1 MSAVIS
7 AVVKN
12 SPAERYGLKAGE
24 VIDRINGI
32 EIKDYLDYMYASSG
46 EELRIEL
53 AGRDV
58 YIENYDYEPLGIE
71 FETLLIDR
79 QRSCHNKCI
88 FCFIDQLPKGMRS
101 SCYFKDDDYRLSFLQ
116 GNYVSMT
123 NMKDEDVERIIKYNI
138 PRINIS
144 VHTTNP
150 ELRVKMLNNKRA
162 GEVLDYIKR
171 FADGGMFMDMQLVL
185 CPGINDGPELE
196 RTLSD
201 LSKLGDSIE
210 SISVVPV
217 GLSKHRRGLYEL
229 ERYNKETAG
238 EVVDIIEK
246 WQSRFKAELGREL
259 AFAGDEFYIMA
270 EREFPGYDEYQGFP
284 QLENG
289 VGMCASLI
297 YEFGEALEAEKNKRP
312 KRRKTIATG
321 KIAYDMISSLMGRLD
336 GDMIDVYA
344 VENDFFGHNITVTGL
359 ITGGDIINQLK
370 GRDLGEQLLI
380 SESALRRGE
389 DVFLDNTTVG
399 DVEKALGV
407 EVRVVPNDGYELLA
421 AALS

>member
-7 AVVKN
+7 AVVKG
-12 SPAERYGLKAGE
+12 SPAERFGLKAGE

-46 EELRIEL
+46 EELCIEL
-53 AGRDV
+53 GGRKV

-71 FETLLIDR
+71 FETLLINK
-79 QRSCHNKCI
+79 QISCHNKCI

-185 CPGINDGPELE
+185 CPGINDGVELE

-217 GLSKHRRGLYEL
+217 GLSKHRQGLYEL

>member
-24 VIDRINGI
+24 VIDCINGI

-53 AGRDV
+53 TGREV

-162 GEVLDYIKR
+162 GEVLGYIKR

-185 CPGINDGPELE
+185 CPGINDGVELE

-217 GLSKHRRGLYEL
+217 GLSKHRQGLYEL

-238 EVVDIIEK
+238 EVLDIIEK
-246 WQSRFKAELGREL
+246 WQVRFKAELGREL
-259 AFAGDEFYIMA
+259 VFAGDEFYIMA

-407 EVRVVPNDGYELLA
+407 EVRVVPNDGYGLLES
-421 AALS
+421 ALS

>member
-407 EVRVVPNDGYELLA
+407 EVRVVPNDGYGLLES
-421 AALS
+421 ALS

>member
-1 MSAVIS
+1 
-7 AVVKN
+7 
-12 SPAERYGLKAGE
+12 
-24 VIDRINGI
+24 
-32 EIKDYLDYMYASSG
+32 
-46 EELRIEL
+46 
-53 AGRDV
+53 
-58 YIENYDYEPLGIE
+58 
-71 FETLLIDR
+71 
-79 QRSCHNKCI
+79 
-88 FCFIDQLPKGMRS
+88 
-101 SCYFKDDDYRLSFLQ
+101 
-116 GNYVSMT
+116 
-123 NMKDEDVERIIKYNI
+123 
-138 PRINIS
+138 
-144 VHTTNP
+144 
-150 ELRVKMLNNKRA
+150 
-162 GEVLDYIKR
+162 
-171 FADGGMFMDMQLVL
+171 
-185 CPGINDGPELE
+185 
-196 RTLSD
+196 
-201 LSKLGDSIE
+201 
-210 SISVVPV
+210 
-217 GLSKHRRGLYEL
+217 
-229 ERYNKETAG
+229 
-238 EVVDIIEK
+238 
-246 WQSRFKAELGREL
+246 
-259 AFAGDEFYIMA
+259 MA

>member
-53 AGRDV
+53 AGREV

-162 GEVLDYIKR
+162 GEVLGYIKR
-171 FADGGMFMDMQLVL
+171 FADGGMFMDMQIVL
-185 CPGINDGPELE
+185 CPGINDGAELE

-201 LSKLGDSIE
+201 LSKLSGSIE

-217 GLSKHRRGLYEL
+217 GLSKHRQGLYEL

-297 YEFGEALEAEKNKRP
+297 YEFGEGS
-312 KRRKTIATG
+312 RRRRI
-321 KIAYDMISSLMGRLD
+321 
-336 GDMIDVYA
+336 
-344 VENDFFGHNITVTGL
+344 
-359 ITGGDIINQLK
+359 K
-370 GRDLGEQLLI
+370 GRSGE
-380 SESALRRGE
+380 RR
-389 DVFLDNTTVG
+389 
-399 DVEKALGV
+399 
-407 EVRVVPNDGYELLA
+407 
-421 AALS
+421 

>member
-7 AVVKN
+7 AVVKG

-53 AGRDV
+53 AGREV

-162 GEVLDYIKR
+162 GEVLGYIKR
-171 FADGGMFMDMQLVL
+171 FADGGMFMDMQIVL
-185 CPGINDGPELE
+185 CPGINDGAELE

-201 LSKLGDSIE
+201 LSKLSGSIE

-217 GLSKHRRGLYEL
+217 GLSKHRQGLYEL

-421 AALS
+421 AALG

>member
-53 AGRDV
+53 AGREV

-162 GEVLDYIKR
+162 GEVLGYIKR

-185 CPGINDGPELE
+185 CPGINDGVELE

-217 GLSKHRRGLYEL
+217 GLSKHRQGLYEL

>member
-162 GEVLDYIKR
+162 GEVLGYIKR

-185 CPGINDGPELE
+185 CPGINDGVELE

-217 GLSKHRRGLYEL
+217 GLSKHRQGLYEL

-238 EVVDIIEK
+238 EVLDIIEK
-246 WQSRFKAELGREL
+246 WQVRFKAELGREL
-259 AFAGDEFYIMA
+259 VFAGDEFYIMA

-407 EVRVVPNDGYELLA
+407 EVRVVPNDGYGLLES
-421 AALS
+421 ALS

>member
-53 AGRDV
+53 AGREV

-162 GEVLDYIKR
+162 GEVLGYIKR
-171 FADGGMFMDMQLVL
+171 FADGGMFMDMQIVL
-185 CPGINDGPELE
+185 CPGINDGAELE

-201 LSKLGDSIE
+201 LSKLSGSIE

-217 GLSKHRRGLYEL
+217 GLSKHRQGLYEL

-421 AALS
+421 AALG

>member
-7 AVVKN
+7 AVVKD

-53 AGRDV
+53 AGREV

-71 FETLLIDR
+71 FETLLIDK

-201 LSKLGDSIE
+201 LSKIGDSIE

-217 GLSKHRRGLYEL
+217 GLSKHRQGLYEL

-297 YEFGEALEAEKNKRP
+297 YEFGEALEAAENRRP
-312 KRRKTIATG
+312 RRRKTIATG
-321 KIAYDMISSLMGRLD
+321 KIAYDMISSLVGRLE

-370 GRDLGEQLLI
+370 DRDLGEQLLI

-399 DVEKALGV
+399 DVENALGV
-407 EVRVVPNDGYELLA
+407 EVRVVPNDGYELLE

>member
-71 FETLLIDR
+71 FETLLIDK

-246 WQSRFKAELGREL
+246 WQGRFKAELGREL

-321 KIAYDMISSLMGRLD
+321 KIAYDMISSLVGRLD

-344 VENDFFGHNITVTGL
+344 VENDFFGHNITVAGL

-421 AALS
+421 AALG

>member
-185 CPGINDGPELE
+185 CPGINDGAELE

-201 LSKLGDSIE
+201 LSKLSGSIE

-217 GLSKHRRGLYEL
+217 GLSKHRQGLYKL
-229 ERYNKETAG
+229 EGYNKETAG
-238 EVVDIIEK
+238 EVLDIIEK
-246 WQSRFKAELGREL
+246 WQGRFKAELGREL
-259 AFAGDEFYIMA
+259 VFAGDEFYIMA

-407 EVRVVPNDGYELLA
+407 EVRVVPNDGYGLLES
-421 AALS
+421 ALS

>member
-171 FADGGMFMDMQLVL
+171 FADGGMFMDMQIVL
-185 CPGINDGPELE
+185 CPGINDGAELE

-201 LSKLGDSIE
+201 LSKLSGSIE

-217 GLSKHRRGLYEL
+217 GLSKHRQGLYKL
-229 ERYNKETAG
+229 EGYNKETAG
-238 EVVDIIEK
+238 EVLDIIEK
-246 WQSRFKAELGREL
+246 WQGRFKAELGREL
-259 AFAGDEFYIMA
+259 VFAGDEFYIMA

-407 EVRVVPNDGYELLA
+407 EVRVVPNDGYGLLES
-421 AALS
+421 ALS

>member
-162 GEVLDYIKR
+162 GEVLGYIKR

-185 CPGINDGPELE
+185 CPGINDGVELE

-201 LSKLGDSIE
+201 LSKIGDSIE

-217 GLSKHRRGLYEL
+217 GLSKHRQGLYEL

-344 VENDFFGHNITVTGL
+344 VENDFFGHNITVAGL

-421 AALS
+421 AALG

>member
-185 CPGINDGPELE
+185 CPGINDGVELE

-201 LSKLGDSIE
+201 LSKIGDSIE

-217 GLSKHRRGLYEL
+217 GLSKHRQGLYEL

-238 EVVDIIEK
+238 EVLDIIEK
-246 WQSRFKAELGREL
+246 WQVRFKAELGREL

-297 YEFGEALEAEKNKRP
+297 YEFGEALEAAENRRP
-312 KRRKTIATG
+312 RRKKTIATG
-321 KIAYDMISSLMGRLD
+321 KIAYDIISSLMGRLD

>member
-53 AGRDV
+53 AGREV

-185 CPGINDGPELE
+185 CPGINDGVELE

-217 GLSKHRRGLYEL
+217 GLSKHRQGLYEL

-321 KIAYDMISSLMGRLD
+321 KIAYDMISSLVGRLD

-399 DVEKALGV
+399 DLERELGV
-407 EVRVVPNDGYELLA
+407 EVRVVSNDGYELLA
-421 AALS
+421 AALG

>member
-7 AVVKN
+7 AVVKD

-185 CPGINDGPELE
+185 CPGINDGVELE

-217 GLSKHRRGLYEL
+217 GLSKHRQGLYEL

>member
-1 MSAVIS
+1 MSAVIF
-7 AVVKN
+7 AVVKD

-171 FADGGMFMDMQLVL
+171 FADGGMFMDMQIVL
-185 CPGINDGPELE
+185 CPGINDGAELE

-201 LSKLGDSIE
+201 LSKLSGSIE

-217 GLSKHRRGLYEL
+217 GLSKHRQGLYKL
-229 ERYNKETAG
+229 EGYNKETAG
-238 EVVDIIEK
+238 EVLDIIEK
-246 WQSRFKAELGREL
+246 WQGRFKAELGREL
-259 AFAGDEFYIMA
+259 VFAGDEFYIMA

-312 KRRKTIATG
+312 RRKKTIATG

-421 AALS
+421 AALG

>member
-53 AGRDV
+53 AGREV

-171 FADGGMFMDMQLVL
+171 FADGGMFMDMQIVL
-185 CPGINDGPELE
+185 CPGINDGAELE

-201 LSKLGDSIE
+201 LSKLSGSIE

-217 GLSKHRRGLYEL
+217 GLSKHRQGLYKL
-229 ERYNKETAG
+229 EGYNKETAG
-238 EVVDIIEK
+238 EVLDIIEK
-246 WQSRFKAELGREL
+246 WQGRFKAELGREL
-259 AFAGDEFYIMA
+259 VFAGDEFYIMA